1 MRGPLPRLA
10 IAPLELQ
17 MEQTKLD
24 RYDELLARIMRTY
37 MLIEELGREPH
48 TPNHEV
54 AIRALREAQAGVF
67 LDLEE
72 LEAISH
78 N

>member
-1 MRGPLPRLA
+1 
-10 IAPLELQ
+10 

-24 RYDELLARIMRTY
+24 RYDELLARILRTY
-37 MLIEELGREPH
+37 MLIEELSREPH
-48 TPNHEV
+48 TPSREM

-72 LEAISH
+72 LEAINH